1 MVSAWNTWKT
11 VLFLLSFWGYFFS
24 VYRLGK
30 VKIWFVPLTCI
41 CGISLF
47 LFWGGLLDL
56 LPEAAYIL
64 MGGGLAGCLI
74 FLVYLFRGKVKRPH
88 ITAAGLC
95 LGGGMAVFL
104 LLAVRLR
111 FTHYDN
117 FSHWAV
123 IVKYLILAEHF
134 PGADTVMVPFRDYPP
149 GVSLFVYY
157 FCKFCGHSQGMMLLA
172 QNSIL
177 LSCFLA
183 VFGVVKEP
191 RRFLL
196 YSFLGMG
203 CSMLSYLNLTIRIN
217 NLLVDFLLPLLAMAS
232 MAVSYRC
239 KGRPG
244 QLCFLQILILGFTGI
259 VKETGVF
266 FAGTAALFAVFETV
280 SGRSRKEDT
289 GKKEDSEKEISEKE
303 KSEKEDSEKEKREEK
318 SRLPRSI
325 CALLLAAG
333 TVLPV
338 LGWQYHLE
346 TDLAGF
352 EGKFNITGEDAGG
365 SVSESEAPEQE
376 KTDAFSEEHGK
387 PVSEELRGQVIRNFV
402 YTALDLSGRAAQSI
416 LFCTVIAAAAILF
429 SAWKMKRRWKL
440 GRVMSAGIIMLLLYY
455 AGMLWMYLYV
465 MPEQEALRLAGFERY
480 ASSAAVFF
488 CGILIMAAV
497 PDIERSF
504 AVGIDER
511 GAYRAYSSPAAKR
524 RYQYAVLASM
534 LLGVNFLYSEYN
546 GLVSIR
552 EEYGDSLPGR
562 VERITGDCWYEG
574 AAADERSYLVFA
586 LDDDGQVS
594 SGEVRYVFRYF
605 LWAPDVEVRESTGQ
619 EILEETDHRYDFVI
633 LLDRE

>member
-1 MVSAWNTWKT
+1 M
-11 VLFLLSFWGYFFS
+11 
-24 VYRLGK
+24 
-30 VKIWFVPLTCI
+30 
-41 CGISLF
+41 
-47 LFWGGLLDL
+47 
-56 LPEAAYIL
+56 
-64 MGGGLAGCLI
+64 
-74 FLVYLFRGKVKRPH
+74 
-88 ITAAGLC
+88 
-95 LGGGMAVFL
+95 
-104 LLAVRLR
+104 
-111 FTHYDN
+111 
-117 FSHWAV
+117 
-123 IVKYLILAEHF
+123 
-134 PGADTVMVPFRDYPP
+134 
-149 GVSLFVYY
+149 
-157 FCKFCGHSQGMMLLA
+157 
-172 QNSIL
+172 
-177 LSCFLA
+177 
-183 VFGVVKEP
+183 
-191 RRFLL
+191 
-196 YSFLGMG
+196 
-203 CSMLSYLNLTIRIN
+203 
-217 NLLVDFLLPLLAMAS
+217 
-232 MAVSYRC
+232 
-239 KGRPG
+239 
-244 QLCFLQILILGFTGI
+244 
-259 VKETGVF
+259 
-266 FAGTAALFAVFETV
+266 
-280 SGRSRKEDT
+280 
-289 GKKEDSEKEISEKE
+289 
-303 KSEKEDSEKEKREEK
+303 
-318 SRLPRSI
+318 
-325 CALLLAAG
+325 LLAAG

-338 LGWQYHLE
+338 LGWQYHAAL
-346 TDLAGF
+346 DCAGF

-586 LDDDGQVS
+586 SDDNGQVS